1 MIFRILLTSIF
12 AFNNICIFIYMFI
25 VIYDMGIDV
34 FVRLLAYHQS
44 YPILYYTILY
54 YIIYI

>member
-25 VIYDMGIDV
+25 VIYDMGVDV

-54 YIIYI
+54 YII